1 MKTSV
6 RFWLGGIAVGLAL
19 VFAGCKD
26 SHSHEESGQHPA
38 GGHAHEAKYGGKL
51 IELGDHEANLELVV
65 DASAGKLTAY
75 VLDAHAENFVRLPL
89 DSITVV
95 AKAGATD
102 QTLVLKPVGNAATG
116 EKPGDTSQFEASAD
130 WIKSTPTFS
139 VVIREL
145 PVKSKTYRDVQTTLP
160 K

>member
-1 MKTSV
+1 M
-6 RFWLGGIAVGLAL
+6 GLAL
-19 VFAGCKD
+19 VFAGCRE
-26 SHSHEESGQHPA
+26 SHSPEESGQHAA

-51 IELGDHEANLELVV
+51 IELGDHEANVELVV
-65 DASAGKLTAY
+65 DAASGKLTAY
-75 VLDAHAENFVRLPL
+75 ILDAHAENFVRLPL
-89 DSITVV
+89 ESITVV

-130 WIKSTPTFS
+130 WIKSTPAFS

-145 PVKSKTYRDVQTTLP
+145 PVKSKTYRDVQATLP